1 MSAPPHP
8 LKLPFDESYF
18 GFDVEIARRPGL
30 SEEAK
35 AVYAT
40 LGAYVGPDLVGFE
53 LLEYLAQDM
62 GMPLVAVVR
71 HLTELRRTGL
81 LR

>member
-18 GFDVEIARRPGL
+18 GLDVEIARRPGL

-35 AVYAT
+35 TVYAA

-53 LLEYLAQDM
+53 LLEHLAQDM
-62 GMPLVAVVR
+62 GMPLISVVR
-71 HLTELRRTGL
+71 HLTELKRAGL

>member
-30 SEEAK
+30 SVEAK
-35 AVYAT
+35 AVYAA

-53 LLEYLAQDM
+53 LLEQLVQDT

-71 HLTELRRTGL
+71 HLTELRRAGL
-81 LR
+81 VR